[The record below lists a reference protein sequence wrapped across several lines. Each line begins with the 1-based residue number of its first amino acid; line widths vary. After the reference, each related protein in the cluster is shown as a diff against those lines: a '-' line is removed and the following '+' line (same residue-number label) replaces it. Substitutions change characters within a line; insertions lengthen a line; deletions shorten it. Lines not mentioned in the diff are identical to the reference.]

1 MGDRRLEAVLYWTL
15 GSSNLC
21 CLPRISLGL
30 GDELEAQMMSI
41 SDLLGSK
48 PALVNQ
54 LGHNLRLAGL
64 LLKILDSEILD
75 IEKASQKWHRC
86 AGTMACAY
94 DVFKGS

>member
-21 CLPRISLGL
+21 CLPRISQGL

-54 LGHNLRLAGL
+54 LGHNLRLSCL
-64 LLKILDSEILD
+64 LLKILDSEILVTL
-75 IEKASQKWHRC
+75 KTLHRN
-86 AGTMACAY
+86 GTDAQEQWR
-94 DVFKGS
+94 VHI